1 MIFKFE
7 DIFSLLM
14 SKYLPMV
21 LSDANNPNTQNST
34 TNRIKIGYFFGFY
47 V

>member
-1 MIFKFE
+1 MVFKFE
-7 DIFSLLM
+7 YIFSLLM
-14 SKYLPMV
+14 FKYLPMV
-21 LSDANNPNTQNST
+21 LSDANNPKTRNST